1 MEDPRYWSNGLVDRQ
16 GIRVGMPDK
25 HHNRRLLE
33 TLRMRN
39 PQRPN
44 LPQRYTKMVKEE
56 KTNHP
61 PTTSAA
67 YYQVTKMNNTNPKTV
82 KQGALAS
89 LTAGGLVSSTKVTR
103 RPLNTCKSKVRARN
117 SLKKLGVHGPSNNS
131 NNNSGSS
138 EEEEEMSSEADRDE
152 EEEQVLEEVDFQS
165 QGEEQWIMPSN
176 GTNKVGPRR
185 TKAQLKHLG
194 MYQICI
200 WSSKNV
206 SVKNWWREVTHI
218 MGELHQNQMGWVHKI
233 IRVRQKVDN
242 VYRYDLFTTPS
253 RGDEFLSLLLQQ
265 AAEKGVDWK
274 IRKHISWRKR
284 HVQRNTQGRRKRQHQ
299 QQTVGD
305 RINIAAWNI
314 QYANKANKRQ
324 ALDDFLA
331 ENKVDIMFL
340 SETRM
345 VQSKHN
351 PLRFDGYQ
359 VFETR
364 QNIDTNGKV
373 DEKACAGL
381 AFIVRDSIFVRQ
393 DDDGSNYNIVL
404 KVKFNLQEQWTLI
417 GSYIPPAGKDGRTKR
432 RNEAKEEVAKLT
444 EKYQSVNVM
453 HMGDLNHKMTENVKT
468 NDLLKWMLKEARL
481 DSITRVPQVQ
491 EQDATHKATKK
502 GKAYKLDHFLVSKD
516 QSLQVSKV
524 QVHHNDARWTS
535 ASDHHPISLCLNIDG
550 HVPNNVIVVEGINR
564 PMMTRKVLK
573 KGVQIAQSNRF
584 EGLHQQ
590 FMDQDE
596 QQESDEENNEID
608 REVQAKQQQLDT
620 KAQSFVETIHQVAQD
635 NEVLVPIKRRRQR
648 RFLMSKKGKQLANR
662 AHCAFKK
669 CNSASPANQEH
680 AHTYYQKCKH
690 DLSIETNRC
699 IRTAKVK
706 QVRQLCE
713 TMGIKDTD
721 QPDGPDPEHEPKIL
735 WNNLFNIMGKQGTA
749 TRIAPQR
756 DNQADGSP
764 LVYDDDLKLKLM
776 TDYFVKLLTDPD
788 IKSVEEWK
796 EKFIRQGVQQMDALP
811 GNDQKPSWKEV
822 HTYIKAMPRWKVG
835 GTDGVKAAFFK
846 GVEEREDE
854 LGATPNTP
862 LGKVLY
868 YILCEMFELGLIP
881 QIWQEGKTILIFK
894 GGKNDPSEAA
904 SYRGITV
911 MASVL
916 KMLVATV
923 VDRRLKQGLDQ
934 FFRKEQAGFRGAEE
948 CSAHVVAFYE
958 VVMARKAKGLKT
970 FACLIDI
977 KNAYDTVPINAFI
990 AKLELAGVNG
1000 KTIQLIR
1007 ELYRT
1012 AQQKLHTHLGL
1023 SEFIRQMRGLRQGD
1037 PSSPIIFNIFIN
1049 DIFNR
1054 IEQGVAEAG
1063 ISVEGLQDRLLGLL
1077 FADDLVIWAETPDKL
1092 REMMHKITEW
1102 GNDNHMTFGIAKC
1115 GVMGFGTGAFDD
1127 IKLQQFTLQTK
1138 LVPVVSVYKY
1148 LGVIITTEMDMEQMV
1163 NHRIT
1168 LGLAR
1173 LNAIRPTLRAQ
1184 WLPIYFRVKII
1195 KSMLI
1200 PVLTWGAELWGLNP
1214 KLSEKLQSIIDKAIN
1229 IIYGFT
1235 DNNKSFINKGQAM
1248 LELDIPPIC
1257 AIAAA
1262 AVARGKG
1269 KYVHSKTVISVITK
1283 RSNPH
1288 STTWTAQADMMLSK
1302 AVKKYNKEYNE
1313 VKVPVS
1319 DTRGRNMYELALN
1332 VNWKN
1337 SNTNNKGILFERYE
1351 KYNLANTNHIIRN
1364 SIQTCPNSMD
1374 FRWLLAARGGQ
1385 LQTVNQLTHS
1395 HIVHENIDFVTNRNG
1410 MCPWCSENVKESTA
1424 HIVLHCERFNQFRGP
1439 LQSVLNDMVWEVAK
1453 TQLDTGDTIVLHPQ
1467 SPFQD
1472 QQLFPRP
1479 EDTDDI
1485 LFYVAIGGTWKD
1497 DKVFQIQRNG
1507 KQLTT
1512 FWLLKCKHFL
1522 SRAPGVPSHYVAVQK
1537 VLSDI
1542 FQHRN
1547 FLLDQ
1552 YFVIQE
1558 QSKRSCWLF
1567 RFLQSEPTP
1576 IGRARITDD
1585 GDDSSLDGASVT
1597 SLDPE

>member
-1 MEDPRYWSNGLVDRQ
+1 
-16 GIRVGMPDK
+16 
-25 HHNRRLLE
+25 
-33 TLRMRN
+33 
-39 PQRPN
+39 
-44 LPQRYTKMVKEE
+44 MVKEE

-61 PTTSAA
+61 PTTSAV
-67 YYQVTKMNNTNPKTV
+67 YYQVTKMNNTNPTV
-82 KQGALAS
+82 KQGALAP
-89 LTAGGLVSSTKVTR
+89 LTAGGPVSSNKATR
-103 RPLNTCKSKVRARN
+103 RPPNTCKTIVRA
-117 SLKKLGVHGPSNNS
+117 GPSINS

-138 EEEEEMSSEADRDE
+138 EEEEEMYSEADTE
-152 EEEQVLEEVDFQS
+152 EEDEQVLEEVDFQG
-165 QGEEQWIMPSN
+165 QGKEQWIMPSN
-176 GTNKVGPRR
+176 GKNKVGPRR
-185 TKAQLKHLG
+185 TKAQRQGKEQGIMPSNGTNKVSPRKTKAELRHLG
-194 MYQICI
+194 LHQICV
-200 WSSKNV
+200 WSLKNV
-206 SVKNWWREVTHI
+206 SVKNWWVEVKHI
-218 MGELHQNQMGWVHKI
+218 LGTPHQKKIEWVQKI
-233 IRVRQKVDN
+233 IRVRQKADKVF
-242 VYRYDLFTTPS
+242 RYDLFITPN
-253 RGDEFLSLLLQQ
+253 RGDEFLQTLLNQ
-265 AAEKGVDWK
+265 AATKDVDWK
-274 IRKHISWRKR
+274 IRESISWNKR
-284 HVQRNTQGRRKRQHQ
+284 HARRNTKGSRDAPQHKNI
-299 QQTVGD
+299 GGA
-305 RINIAAWNI
+305 RINVAAWNI
-314 QYANKANKRQ
+314 QYATKENKIQ
-324 ALDDFLA
+324 ALDEFLTT
-331 ENKVDIMFL
+331 NNIDILFL

-345 VQSKHN
+345 VHSKHN

-444 EKYQSVNVM
+444 EKYQEVKVM
-453 HMGDLNHKMTENVKT
+453 HMGDLNHKVTEDAKT
-468 NDLLKWMLKEARL
+468 NDLLKWMLKERRL

-491 EQDATHKATKK
+491 EQDVTHKATKK

-516 QSLQVSKV
+516 QRLQVSNV

-550 HVPNNVIVVEGINR
+550 QVPNNVIVVEEKNR

-573 KGVQIAQSNRF
+573 KGAQIATSNRF
-584 EGLHQQ
+584 AGLYQQ
-590 FMDQDE
+590 FKDQDD
-596 QQESDEENNEID
+596 QQESDEENTEID
-608 REVQAKQQQLDT
+608 REVQAKQQQLDV

-648 RFLMSKKGKQLANR
+648 RFIMSKKGKQLANR
-662 AHCAFKK
+662 AHRAFKK
-669 CNSASPANQEH
+669 CNTASPANQEH

-713 TMGIKDTD
+713 AMGIKDTD
-721 QPDGPDPEHEPKIL
+721 KPDGPDPEHEPKML
-735 WNNLFNIMGKQGTA
+735 WNNLFNIMGKQGTT

-776 TDYFVKLLTDPD
+776 SDYFVKLLTDPD
-788 IKSVEEWK
+788 IKSVDEWK
-796 EKFIRQGVQQMDALP
+796 ENFIRQGVQQMDALP
-811 GNDQKPSWKEV
+811 KNDQKPSWKEV
-822 HTYIKAMPRWKVG
+822 HAYIKAMPRWKVG

-881 QIWQEGKTILIFK
+881 QIWQEGKTVLLFK

-923 VDRRLKQGLDQ
+923 VDRRLRQGLDQ

-1063 ISVEGLQDRLLGLL
+1063 ISVEGLQERLLGLL

-1092 REMMHKITEW
+1092 REMMHRITEW
-1102 GNDNHMTFGIAKC
+1102 GNDNHMTFGISKC
-1115 GVMGFGTGAFDD
+1115 GVMGFGTGAFDE

-1163 NHRIT
+1163 SHRIT

-1229 IIYGFT
+1229 VIYGFT
-1235 DNNKSFINKGQAM
+1235 DNNTGFVNKGQAM

-1257 AIAAA
+1257 ATAAA
-1262 AVARGKG
+1262 AVARGRG
-1269 KYVHSKTVISVITK
+1269 KYAHSKTVIALITK

-1288 STTWTAQADMMLSK
+1288 STTWTAQADKMLSS
-1302 AVKKYNKEYNE
+1302 AVKKYNKTYNE

-1319 DTRGRNMYELALN
+1319 DTRGRNMYEFALN
-1332 VNWKN
+1332 IYWKN
-1337 SNTNNKGILFERYE
+1337 VNNKNKGVLFERYE
-1351 KYNLANTNHIIRN
+1351 KYSLANTNHIIRN

-1410 MCPWCSENVKESTA
+1410 ICPWCSENVKESTA

-1439 LQSVLNDMVWEVAK
+1439 LQSVLNDMVWEVAM
-1453 TQLDTGDTIVLHPQ
+1453 TQLDTGATAVLRQQ

-1479 EDTDDI
+1479 ENTDDI

-1507 KQLTT
+1507 KQLSV
-1512 FWLLKCKHFL
+1512 FWLLRCKQFL
-1522 SRAPGVPSHYVAVQK
+1522 SRAPGLPSRYVAVQK
-1537 VLSDI
+1537 VLSDMY
-1542 FQHRN
+1542 QHRN

-1576 IGRARITDD
+1576 IGTARTTDD
-1585 GDDSSLDGASVT
+1585 EDDSSSDGASVI
-1597 SLDPE
+1597 SLDPV